1 MHTYLVTVS
10 RIMLQSRQLGST
22 QDQEGMMPIV
32 GVLREADIFYELTNT
47 QLELVASI
55 CQEKTYQEGALVFG
69 ENTTGDELYVI
80 ADGEVDIEVD
90 PALIGRE
97 DAGGPQAIATLRR
110 GQSFGEVA
118 LVDQG
123 VRSAA
128 ARCTR
133 HGTRLLIIPRDKLM
147 LLCDTYPQL
156 GYRLMRNLAAD
167 LAMKIRNT
175 DLQIREQLTWVSRHQ
190 D

>member
-1 MHTYLVTVS
+1 
-10 RIMLQSRQLGST
+10 
-22 QDQEGMMPIV
+22 
-32 GVLREADIFYELTNT
+32 LTNT

-55 CQEKTYQEGALVFG
+55 CEEKTYQEGALIFA

-80 ADGEVDIEVD
+80 ASGEVNIEVD
-90 PALIGRE
+90 PALIGHKGG
-97 DAGGPQAIATLRR
+97 GGPQTIATLRR

-128 ARCTR
+128 ARCAK
-133 HGTRLLIIPRDKLM
+133 HNTRLLVIPRNKLM

-167 LAMKIRNT
+167 LAMKIRHT
-175 DLQIREQLTWVSRHQ
+175 DLQIREQLTWASRRSE
-190 D
+190 

>member
-1 MHTYLVTVS
+1 MS
-10 RIMLQSRQLGST
+10 IAM
-22 QDQEGMMPIV
+22 
-32 GVLREADIFYELTNT
+32 VLKQADIFYELSST

-55 CQEKTYQEGALVFG
+55 CEEKTYQTGDIIFG

-80 ADGEVDIEVD
+80 ANGEVAIQVD
-90 PALIGRE
+90 PALVGA
-97 DAGGPQAIATLRR
+97 DSSAGPQSIATLRR

-128 ARCTR
+128 ARCIK
-133 HGTRLLIIPRDKLM
+133 HDTRLLVIPRDKLM

-175 DLQIREQLTWVSRHQ
+175 DLQIREQLTWTHASP
-190 D
+190 